1 MAERTQERYVIR
13 GGRAGY
19 ERLKLLARA
28 RWPDTAALFER
39 VGIGPGMRCVDLG
52 CGGGEVSFEI
62 ARLVAPSGHVTGVD
76 TDEVKLDL
84 ARAAAAER
92 GIVNVTFRAENVNDW
107 NEPDTYDVAYSR
119 FLLQHLSRPLELLQ
133 RMWAAVKPGGN
144 LVVEDADFSGAF
156 CEPANEGFE
165 FYTRLYSRVLERY
178 GGDPGTPRKLFHY
191 FLLAGIPRPN
201 LNLAQVARD
210 AGETKRLALVT
221 LEATADAIVAENLAS
236 KDEVNAALA
245 SLAAFTDDPNT
256 LVSDPRIFQLWCRR
270 SG

>member
-1 MAERTQERYVIR
+1 MAERPQERYVIR

-52 CGGGEVSFEI
+52 CGGGEVTFEI

-76 TDEVKLDL
+76 MDEVKLDL

-92 GIVNVTFRAENVNDW
+92 GIANVTFQAANVNDW
-107 NEPDTYDVAYSR
+107 NEPDSYDVAYSR
-119 FLLQHLSRPLELLQ
+119 FLLQHLSRPVDLLQ
-133 RMWAAVKPGGN
+133 RMWTAVKPGGAI
-144 LVVEDADFSGAF
+144 VVEDADFSGAF
-156 CEPANEGFE
+156 CEPANEAFD
-165 FYTRLYSRVLERY
+165 FYTRSYSRVLELY
-178 GGDPGTPRKLFHY
+178 GGDPATPRRLFRY
-191 FLLAGIPRPN
+191 FLAAGIPRPK
-201 LNLAQVARD
+201 LKLAQTVHD
-210 AGETKRLALVT
+210 AGEAKTLAVVT
-221 LEATADAIVAENLAS
+221 LAATADAIVAENLAS
-236 KDEVNAALA
+236 EDEVNVALA

-270 SG
+270 SR